1 MAYVIADY
9 GNIKETF
16 PEFQATMDALE
27 DVLVQKAMA
36 QWAPLR
42 YGGLNPQSG
51 EFGKTTIM
59 PELFQ
64 TGAFETGVLTTMTNW
79 GDAYISTT
87 TQTVPG
93 NNIIMQGNTS
103 GNIPEDYMCG
113 IVGLAFLEPTS
124 RISEIR
130 MQISDKKLP
139 RMNIQEAWG
148 YKRPCIIWENG
159 YVLDE
164 ETGFTLYGFALAQG
178 PYKIKLI
185 GLQLNRVPNKLQT
198 TNTGAAIT

>member
-36 QWAPLR
+36 QWSPLR

-64 TGAFETGVLTTMTNW
+64 TGAFETGTLTTMNDW
-79 GDAYISTT
+79 GDGYIGTGM
-87 TQTVPG
+87 TVPG
-93 NNIIMQGNTS
+93 NNIVMQGNTA

-113 IVGLAFLEPTS
+113 IVGLAFLEPTM

-148 YKRPCIIWENG
+148 YQRPCIIWENG
-159 YVLDE
+159 YILDE
-164 ETGFTLYGFALAQG
+164 ETGFTLYGFALAEG
-178 PYKIKLI
+178 PMKIKLI
-185 GLQLNRVPNKLQT
+185 GLQLNRVPNKLQS
-198 TNTGAAIT
+198 TNTGAAIL